1 MMDRRSGEGRTI
13 EKGPRMAYKTIQLL
27 LTVNENPRA
36 DAVIDHAI
44 EFARREGAHLS
55 VLANAQR
62 VDLPGIPVLPL
73 ANAIV
78 AEINDERLAKAK
90 NLGGHV
96 ETVARLAGVNA
107 DCAIVQLAADEAGTA
122 FCAASR
128 LCDLVIVAQ
137 PKGVLLAEQR
147 LIEKVLFGSGC
158 AVLVVPQE
166 WDAGP
171 SLANVVVAWDG
182 GARAARAVTDA
193 MPLLEQA
200 VRVEVVCVT
209 DDANDVRGA
218 ELARRLS
225 RHGPRVSVAN
235 LPFVGAEAG
244 RTLMQH
250 LGSMPVSL
258 LVMGAYAHSRLMQV
272 VIGGATKLM
281 LTEARV
287 PVLYSF

>member
-1 MMDRRSGEGRTI
+1 MPHDLV
-13 EKGPRMAYKTIQLL
+13 KGPRMSYKNIQLL
-27 LTVNENPRA
+27 LTVNEAPSA
-36 DAVIDHAI
+36 DAVIEHAI
-44 EFARREGAHLS
+44 EFARREKADLS

-62 VDLPGIPVLPL
+62 VEFPGVQILPL
-73 ANAIV
+73 VDAIV
-78 AEINDERLAKAK
+78 AQINDERLAKAK
-90 NLGGHV
+90 SLVKHV
-96 ETVARLAGVNA
+96 ETSARLAGVNA
-107 DCAIVQLAADEAGTA
+107 DCAIAQLAAADAGKA
-122 FCAASR
+122 FCAAAR

-137 PKGVLLAEQR
+137 PKGVFFTDQR
-147 LIEKVLFGSGC
+147 LIEKVMFNSGC

-166 WDAGP
+166 WGAGP
-171 SLANVVVAWDG
+171 VPKNIVVAWDA

-200 VRVEVVCVT
+200 DRVEVVCVT

-225 RHGPRVSVAN
+225 RHDVKVSVTN

-250 LGSMPVSL
+250 IGSMPVSL
-258 LVMGAYAHSRLMQV
+258 LVMGAYAHSRLMEV
-272 VIGGATKLM
+272 VIGGATNLR
-281 LTEARV
+281 LNEARI